1 MKSRKLLA
9 SPRGNVAYVDDSHV
23 VFECGSG
30 LVVFDLENPG
40 SIDTIANSCEH
51 GVSAFTVNAFKGTI
65 PPIHVPANV
74 SSSYTCSETSRK

>member
-30 LVVFDLENPG
+30 LVVFDLESPG

-51 GVSAFTVNAFKGTI
+51 GVSAFTVNAFKGI
-65 PPIHVPANV
+65 APRERLLLL
-74 SSSYTCSETSRK
+74 YMF

>member
-30 LVVFDLENPG
+30 LVVFDFEDEINVEPYEGAKTHKIRPLQGGNDLFSEN
-40 SIDTIANSCEH
+40 
-51 GVSAFTVNAFKGTI
+51 TVNKWDMSDRHA
-65 PPIHVPANV
+65 
-74 SSSYTCSETSRK
+74 SRLKRSIS